1 MEAAQPPRSQRP
13 PAVAAPWH
21 TIVFLLILGFLS
33 FRAMLSRQP
42 AAPAD
47 ASAAATHSSMVGNY
61 LLIIAEEIG
70 AAAWVWAGVQWKGGS
85 FRDLIGGRWNNWRIV
100 AADVAIAFA
109 YWPVW
114 ELTAALVHWAVDPI
128 HAARAPYYP
137 PTGFAEIALWVAV
150 SISAGFSE
158 ELAYRGYFQK
168 QFHAFTGSLPAAII
182 LQGIVF
188 GLGHTYQ
195 GWGQVIVITALG
207 ILDGIFVVWRRNLRA
222 SMISHAWVDIFE
234 GYLRSPW

>member
-1 MEAAQPPRSQRP
+1 MEPAQSSRSQRP
-13 PAVAAPWH
+13 PVVAAPWH
-21 TIVFLLILGFLS
+21 TIVFLLILS

-42 AAPAD
+42 GVSPN
-47 ASAAATHSSMVGNY
+47 ASATVSHASVVGKY
-61 LLIIAEEIG
+61 LPIVAQEIG
-70 AAAWVWAGVQWKGGS
+70 AAAWVWAGVQWKGGR

-100 AADVAIAFA
+100 AADVAIALA

-114 ELTAALVHWAVDPI
+114 ELTAALTHWAVDPI
-128 HAARAPYYP
+128 HAARAPYHP
-137 PTGFAEIALWVAV
+137 PRGLAEIALWFAV

-158 ELAYRGYFQK
+158 ELAHRGYFQK
-168 QFHAFTGSLPAAII
+168 QFHAFTGSLPAAIV

-222 SMISHAWVDIFE
+222 AMISHAWVDIFE
-234 GYLRSPW
+234 GYLRSLW